1 MSSSESA
8 RSALEEQDL
17 NKIITKTT
25 TYAYGG
31 PDGTRRILKGF
42 IVIFQ

>member
-25 TYAYGG
+25 TYTCGG
-31 PDGTRRILKGF
+31 PDGQSGKNIIL
-42 IVIFQ
+42 VM